1 MVLLSVL
8 EACARATIVL
18 LGLLIVL
25 SIVLIGLSGL
35 LIVLS
40 IVLIVL
46 SGLLLELWRVDE
58 GLRSCWEVLRSVK
71 FELGVSVF
79 G

>member
-1 MVLLSVL
+1 M
-8 EACARATIVL
+8 
-18 LGLLIVL
+18 
-25 SIVLIGLSGL
+25 

-46 SGLLLELWRVDE
+46 SGLLLELWRMDE

-79 G
+79 GWMEGNMLLIIEIE

>member
-1 MVLLSVL
+1 M
-8 EACARATIVL
+8 
-18 LGLLIVL
+18 L

-35 LIVLS
+35 H
-40 IVLIVL
+40 
-46 SGLLLELWRVDE
+46 LELWRVDE

-79 G
+79 GWMEGNMLLIIEIE